1 MSTRDETSGPH
12 TPGTDTA
19 PEASALHVF
28 EHRTLLR
35 HPREVVWRWL
45 TNRGALTRLTP
56 DYAGTVLQEPE
67 PGLPVGAEAVLRISA
82 PGGLGLFA
90 GAAHGTVSQALSAL
104 LPTRLPAPQ
113 ATWRARH
120 TALEPGIMF
129 RDEMVSGPLRSW
141 VHTHTLSDAAPGE
154 ADTADGH
161 PGTLVHDRIEYRLP
175 ADETLAKVP
184 AVGKRTGRAAHDAFE
199 RALATQFSSR
209 AALMAEDLDFH
220 AAHPGPLH
228 GAPAK
233 TVVVTGASGLI
244 GTRLCALLTSGGHTV
259 VRLVRDES
267 QAAAADASLWDP
279 LQGRVDRGVLASAD
293 AVVNLAGASIAG
305 RMTAS
310 HKEAVHHSRIAG
322 TRTLAEAI
330 LGLASSSKHHGNND
344 DGRPAPA
351 LINGSA
357 VGWYGADAGDGGLPE
372 GLTEDLPAGEDFLAE
387 VCRDWEAEARAVES
401 AGIRCVRIRTGIALS
416 PAGGMLQ
423 QLLPIFLA
431 GLGGTLSTR
440 GSGPDGTPWMSW
452 ISADDVASLFA
463 HAALDGSVSGP
474 LNAVAP
480 EPVTAKEFAAALG
493 AVLHRPSAVPVPGF
507 GPRLL
512 LGREGAELIVDADQ
526 KASSAAAEAAG
537 HRFRHRTLD
546 QALRSVLGR

>member
-1 MSTRDETSGPH
+1 MTPSDENV
-12 TPGTDTA
+12 TPGHSASDT
-19 PEASALHVF
+19 PTTHVF

-45 TNRGALTRLTP
+45 TSGGALTRLTP
-56 DYAGTVLQEPE
+56 DYAGTVIQEPA
-67 PGLPVGAEAVLRISA
+67 PGLPVGTEAVLGISA

-90 GAAHGTVSQALSAL
+90 GAAHGTVSQAVSAL

-120 TALEPGIMF
+120 TALEPGTMF

-154 ADTADGH
+154 ADTADGR
-161 PGTLVHDRIEYRLP
+161 PGTVVHDRIEYAFP
-175 ADETLAKVP
+175 AGDALSRIP
-184 AVGKRTGRAAHDAFE
+184 GIGDRTGRAAHGAFE
-199 RALATQFSSR
+199 RTLATQFQSR
-209 AALMAEDLDFH
+209 AAIMAEDLDFH

-228 GAPAK
+228 GAPAR
-233 TVVVTGASGLI
+233 TIVVTGASGLI
-244 GTRLCALLTSGGHTV
+244 GARLCALLTTGGHTV
-259 VRLVRDES
+259 VRLVRDAA
-267 QAAAADASLWDP
+267 QASAADASLWDP
-279 LQGRVDRGVLASAD
+279 LKGEVDRAVLASAD

-305 RMTAS
+305 RMSEA
-310 HKEAVHHSRIAG
+310 HKEAVHHSRVAG
-322 TRTLAEAI
+322 TRTLAEA
-330 LGLASSSKHHGNND
+330 LVGLASSEGRNND

-351 LINGSA
+351 LVNGSA

-387 VCRDWEAEARAVES
+387 VCRDWEAEARAVEQ

-423 QLLPIFLA
+423 QVLPIFLA
-431 GLGGTLSTR
+431 GLGGTLSTK

-452 ISADDVASLFA
+452 ISADDVAALFA
-463 HAALDGSVSGP
+463 HAALDGSVSGA
-474 LNAVAP
+474 LNGAAP
-480 EPVTAKEFAAALG
+480 DPVTAKEFASTLG

-537 HRFRHRTLD
+537 HRFRHRTLE

>member
-1 MSTRDETSGPH
+1 MSTRDETSGPD
-12 TPGTDTA
+12 TPGSDA
-19 PEASALHVF
+19 PAVHVF

-45 TNRGALTRLTP
+45 TSPGALTRLTP
-56 DYAGTVLQEPE
+56 DYAGTVIQEPA
-67 PGLPVGAEAVLRISA
+67 PGLPVGAEAVLGISA

-90 GAAHGTVSQALSAL
+90 GAAHGTVSQAVSGLI
-104 LPTRLPAPQ
+104 PGRLPAPQ

-120 TALEPGIMF
+120 TALEPGTMF

-154 ADTADGH
+154 ADTAEGH
-161 PGTLVHDRIEYRLP
+161 PGTVVHDRIEYSLP
-175 ADETLAKVP
+175 AGETLTRVP
-184 AVGKRTGRAAHDAFE
+184 AVGDRTGRAAHEAFE

-209 AALMAEDLDFH
+209 AALMADDLDFH

-228 GAPAK
+228 GASAR
-233 TVVVTGASGLI
+233 TVAVTGASGLI

-259 VRLVRDES
+259 IRLVRDES
-267 QAAAADASLWDP
+267 QASAEDASLWDP
-279 LQGRVDRGVLASAD
+279 LQGQVDRDVLASAD

-305 RMTAS
+305 RMTDS

-330 LGLASSSKHHGNND
+330 VGLASSADSHGNND
-344 DGRPAPA
+344 DGRSAPA

-387 VCRDWEAEARAVES
+387 VCRDWEAEARAVEK
-401 AGIRCVRIRTGIALS
+401 AGVRCARIRTGIALS
-416 PAGGMLQ
+416 PTGGMLQ
-423 QLLPIFLA
+423 QILPIFLA

-440 GSGPDGTPWMSW
+440 GSGPDGTPWISW
-452 ISADDVASLFA
+452 VSADDVAGLFA
-463 HAALDGSVSGP
+463 HAVLDEAVSGP
-474 LNAVAP
+474 LNAAGP
-480 EPVTAKEFAAALG
+480 EPVTAKEFAATLG
-493 AVLHRPSAVPVPGF
+493 AVLHRPAAIPVPGF

-526 KASSAAAEAAG
+526 KASSEAAEVSG
-537 HRFRHRTLD
+537 FRFRHRALE

>member
-1 MSTRDETSGPH
+1 MTTADENVVPE
-12 TPGTDTA
+12 TPA
-19 PEASALHVF
+19 EAHVF

-45 TNRGALTRLTP
+45 TNRRALTRLTP

-120 TALEPGIMF
+120 TALEPGTMF

-154 ADTADGH
+154 ADTVDGR
-161 PGTLVHDRIEYRLP
+161 PGTVVHDRIEYALP
-175 ADETLAKVP
+175 AGDALAKVP
-184 AVGKRTGRAAHDAFE
+184 AIGDRTGRAAHDAFE
-199 RALATQFSSR
+199 RTLAAQFSSR
-209 AALMAEDLDFH
+209 AAIMAEDLDFH

-233 TVVVTGASGLI
+233 TIAVTGASGLI

-259 VRLVRDES
+259 VRLVRDPE
-267 QAAAADASLWDP
+267 QAAAEDASLWDP
-279 LQGRVDRGVLASAD
+279 LKGEVDRDVLASAD

-305 RMTAS
+305 RMTDS
-310 HKEAVHHSRIAG
+310 HKEAVHHSRVAG
-322 TRTLAEAI
+322 TRTLAEALVG
-330 LGLASSSKHHGNND
+330 LGSSDAPGNHD
-344 DGRPAPA
+344 DGGPAPA

-357 VGWYGADAGDGGLPE
+357 VGWYGAKAGDGGLPE

-387 VCRDWEAEARAVES
+387 VCRDWEAEARAVEA
-401 AGIRCVRIRTGIALS
+401 AGIRCARIRTGIALS

-431 GLGGTLSTR
+431 GLGGTLSR
-440 GSGPDGTPWMSW
+440 HGSGPDGTPWISW
-452 ISADDVASLFA
+452 VSADDVAALFA
-463 HAALDGSVSGP
+463 HAALDDSVSGA
-474 LNAVAP
+474 LNAAGP
-480 EPVTAKEFAAALG
+480 EPVTAKEFAATLG

-526 KASSAAAEAAG
+526 KASSAAAEASG
-537 HRFRHRTLD
+537 HRFRHHTLE